1 MNNSQNGQSKK
12 RSFDEFNSVRQRD
25 ADMLFNSDQNN
36 GNPNFIPDQQDDF
49 EAREDNDVLLQ
60 EDEDVNG
67 SDEGEGDDLE
77 ENLDGDYAQVA
88 ELDNYEAAGLDDQD

>member
-1 MNNSQNGQSKK
+1 MLICSSIGKIDHIKLLYSFLLTK
-12 RSFDEFNSVRQRD
+12 RPLTFYTHAFCSF
-25 ADMLFNSDQNN
+25 SDQNN

-77 ENLDGDYAQVA
+77 ENLDG
-88 ELDNYEAAGLDDQD
+88 